1 MSERKY
7 LTQNEVSAIVNAASQ
22 RKYAER
28 DCCLIMLAYF
38 HGFRVSELLS
48 LRLSDVNLSAG
59 SLYVRRL
66 KNGFSTIHPLQA
78 SEVKVI
84 RSWLA
89 VRKTWLCRKPPENHW
104 LFISR

>member
-48 LRLSDVNLSAG
+48 LRLSDVN
-59 SLYVRRL
+59 
-66 KNGFSTIHPLQA
+66 
-78 SEVKVI
+78 
-84 RSWLA
+84 
-89 VRKTWLCRKPPENHW
+89 
-104 LFISR
+104 